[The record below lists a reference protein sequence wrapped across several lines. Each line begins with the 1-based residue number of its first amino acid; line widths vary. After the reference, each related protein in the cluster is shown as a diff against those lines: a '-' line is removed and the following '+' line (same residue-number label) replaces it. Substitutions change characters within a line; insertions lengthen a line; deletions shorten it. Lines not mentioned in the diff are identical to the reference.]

1 MINSFWT
8 YVAGGNVSPP
18 NSPQALRS
26 RTISPNPRAHK
37 PDYSLSYLQGQIDDL
52 LSLTGRAESPRSS
65 IPPSATDRLVEVI
78 RSIAETLLWGDQ
90 NEEDSLMFDFF
101 CEKGVMKVFVALLN
115 SPTVLPSTSLFTGSL
130 SSGNRQIK
138 IQLLQTMSL
147 LLLNVKKETSL
158 YFLFSNNSINQ
169 LINNNNNL
177 DFSDEEILSYYVS
190 LMKSIALRL
199 SSETIQ
205 FFINDKNPN
214 YFPLFNQSIRFFD
227 HHDRM
232 VRIAVRT
239 ITLSTLKLFNSS
251 SGLRK
256 FLTDNSGGYF
266 SLLACQLRDLWFLM
280 DRELLADPL
289 STLPTIVDEM
299 IDQLEYIADIERLG
313 IGELTKI
320 LLDEK
325 LSIYAVDTV
334 LIKGLTRGGSGDSS
348 PSGSTDGRDVAS
360 SPTLSLGVSLF
371 VFAQLLE
378 VFGINSVTSRICSA
392 LTKSSL
398 RIEKEI
404 KNVSSHLPLIIV
416 VFGKL
421 IPLATKEERLATSL
435 QEFGLIPPK
444 SIQLPILVA
453 QSLARCI
460 DAMSVRTLQITLF
473 WLAEFF
479 KDPNIDEEFKRPVR
493 ITVVDS
499 FKTVATRL
507 STLIGN
513 ALLRAPAVRDTSN
526 PVPDNSMD
534 FTVIDNIEKA
544 VMQCRRTPGKI
555 AFTAEEFGRVS
566 SDHNLLIRVNMDKKW
581 SLPVTPVNTASIQSV
596 ELFIS
601 FLAFVKNEFQAEP
614 FSIEKF
620 YADLFELN
628 NPDDPLVAINSPP
641 TPPSEFIERESL
653 ATDRKASAELIEPL
667 PENFSE
673 GASIDLGK
681 RDRISCTHITSNLGR
696 STRYLLFDSNRFIL
710 VAPDLTKP
718 GFANVKFVEK
728 LRNFKWIKV
737 DREDQR
743 ILRLYATDDIREEQ
757 IGFED
762 LKRCHLALM
771 HLETNRLEIRKRIYK
786 HIETTVKGFVR

>member
-1 MINSFWT
+1 MINSFWN

-26 RTISPNPRAHK
+26 RTISPNPRAQK
-37 PDYSLSYLQGQIDDL
+37 PDYSLSYLQVQIEDL

-65 IPPSATDRLVEVI
+65 IPASATDRLVELI

-90 NEEDSLMFDFF
+90 NEEDSLMFDYF

-115 SPTVLPSTSLFTGSL
+115 SPTVLPSTSMFTGSS

-239 ITLSTLKLFNSS
+239 ITLSTFKLYNSS

-280 DRELLADPL
+280 DRELLADPS

-313 IGELTKI
+313 IVELKKI

-325 LSIYAVDTV
+325 LSVYAVDTV
-334 LIKGLTRGGSGDSS
+334 LIKGLTGGVSGDSS
-348 PSGSTDGRDVAS
+348 PGGSTDGRDVAPA
-360 SPTLSLGVSLF
+360 PTLSLGVSLF

-378 VFGINSVTSRICSA
+378 VFGMNSVTSRICSA
-392 LTKSSL
+392 FTKSSF

-404 KNVSSHLPLIIV
+404 KNVSSHLPVIIV
-416 VFGKL
+416 VFDKL
-421 IPLATKEERLATSL
+421 ITLAVKDESLATSL

-444 SIQLPILVA
+444 SIQLTILVA

-460 DAMSVRTLQITLF
+460 DAMSVRTLQITLY
-473 WLAEFF
+473 WLTEFS
-479 KDPNIDEEFKRPVR
+479 KTPILKRN
-493 ITVVDS
+493 S
-499 FKTVATRL
+499 SGLYGLLL
-507 STLIGN
+507 STLSK
-513 ALLRAPAVRDTSN
+513 LLLQD
-526 PVPDNSMD
+526 
-534 FTVIDNIEKA
+534 
-544 VMQCRRTPGKI
+544 
-555 AFTAEEFGRVS
+555 
-566 SDHNLLIRVNMDKKW
+566 
-581 SLPVTPVNTASIQSV
+581 
-596 ELFIS
+596 
-601 FLAFVKNEFQAEP
+601 
-614 FSIEKF
+614 
-620 YADLFELN
+620 
-628 NPDDPLVAINSPP
+628 
-641 TPPSEFIERESL
+641 
-653 ATDRKASAELIEPL
+653 
-667 PENFSE
+667 
-673 GASIDLGK
+673 
-681 RDRISCTHITSNLGR
+681 
-696 STRYLLFDSNRFIL
+696 YLR
-710 VAPDLTKP
+710 
-718 GFANVKFVEK
+718 
-728 LRNFKWIKV
+728 
-737 DREDQR
+737 
-743 ILRLYATDDIREEQ
+743 
-757 IGFED
+757 
-762 LKRCHLALM
+762 
-771 HLETNRLEIRKRIYK
+771 
-786 HIETTVKGFVR
+786 